1 LLSQSDRSISEVIH
15 ELAKFNIEAGYIV
28 PTKTGIQKSIFD
40 AHETFR
46 IFLSS
51 KKIHDYSR
59 QPLGPINKKVLPV
72 TLILEDLLVPLTM
85 SLYRPKTKNG
95 DPRIWVRGLKPHI
108 KPGNLLAFFKVG
120 KTIYVLNTSNKY
132 VFKST
137 KRDLLKTSKKSK
149 DKKLGKSSVLSQVM
163 RPAASSL
170 SSVEI
175 ELLGMLKEIEQRGWV
190 PTISTNQKST
200 NDVGDTLEHLLGI
213 SRNSSKA
220 PDYKGIEIKGSHKG
234 PQMKKLTGKF
244 DLFGLVPNWGISPI
258 KSEAQ
263 LVHEF
268 GYQSKK
274 HGAMALQSTVLNKRN
289 PQGLYLDYNAKQDW
303 IENNKHSKLGKPTN
317 IVNWKC
323 SDLKK
328 ALGEKH
334 DKTFWVIADK
344 RINVKSGKKEF
355 YYHTVIASSDPL
367 LNNLTLLILDDTV
380 SLEYVAKQ
388 EVDSSGKT
396 MLTSRGPAKGYPKI
410 RSHGINW
417 KIRANKLSSL
427 FPNNRAIDL
436 KTYVP

>member
-1 LLSQSDRSISEVIH
+1 MLAQSDRSISEVIL

-28 PTKTGIQKSIFD
+28 PTKTGIKKSIFD

-51 KKIHDYSR
+51 KRIHNFSK
-59 QPLGPINKKVLPV
+59 QPLGPSYKKVLPV
-72 TLILEDLLVPLTM
+72 TLILEDTLVPLTM

-95 DPRIWVRGLKPHI
+95 DPRIWVRGIKPHI

-120 KTIYVLNTSNKY
+120 KTIYVVNTSNKNT
-132 VFKST
+132 FKTT
-137 KRDLLKTSKKSK
+137 KKKLLKTPKKT
-149 DKKLGKSSVLSQVM
+149 GIKSLRKPAALSEIA
-163 RPAASSL
+163 RPAVNRI
-170 SSVEI
+170 SSVEK
-175 ELLGMLKEIEQRGWV
+175 ELLGMLKEIEQKGWV
-190 PTISTNQKST
+190 PTISTNQNST
-200 NDVGDTLEHLLGI
+200 NDVGDTLESLLGI

-234 PQMKKLTGKF
+234 PQEKQLAGKF
-244 DLFGLVPNWGISPI
+244 DLFGLVPDWQISPI

-274 HGAMALQSTVLNKRN
+274 HGAMALQSTVINKKN
-289 PQGLYLDYNAKQDW
+289 PQGLYLDYNSKQDW
-303 IENNKHSKLGKPTN
+303 IENNKHSKLGNPTN

-323 SDLKK
+323 SELKK
-328 ALGEKH
+328 ALREKH

-344 RINVKSGKKEF
+344 RIEAKSGRKEF

-367 LNNLTLLILDDTV
+367 LNNLTLLILDNTV

-388 EVDSSGKT
+388 EVDSAGKT
-396 MLTSRGPAKGYPKI
+396 RLISRGPAQGYPKI

-417 KIRANKLSSL
+417 KIKANKLSGL